1 MTFVQNHE
9 TTQGGAATVEES
21 PSARTQAKA
30 TPADWNVLAY
40 LAADN
45 NLEGPLLGNLHAM
58 ERVGSRPGSVE
69 ILAQIDRAPGYDGS
83 DGGWS
88 GTRRYYVTRS
98 ATPRL
103 IGSTLLADLGPTNT
117 GDPRVLQDF
126 VAFAAKRYPARAT
139 MLVLSNHG
147 SGFYVPP
154 EMLSHSR
161 FARAQRAHAAPRLRR
176 AVFHASR
183 EWLLAPDPMRGIAY
197 DDGSG
202 DCLDNRELKQVLF
215 NAQRVLGRPVDVVG
229 MDACLMTMLEV
240 AYQLRD
246 HARILVGSEE
256 VEPGDGWPY
265 DTVLGDLTARPAMTP
280 AELATAVVHRYGE
293 YYSGARSAPATQS
306 AIDLARLDDL
316 VRAVDGLARTL
327 LGALPSKN
335 LEVALYTAWRRSLR
349 FFDNLYVDLHHFAAN
364 LARAT
369 SRSDVK
375 RACAEV
381 RGAIEAQPGPI
392 IAARHCG
399 PNLAAATGLSIYFP
413 PFREPSIFYRELDFA
428 SRTRWADFLDAY
440 LGKGRD
446 GDAR

>member
-1 MTFVQNHE
+1 
-9 TTQGGAATVEES
+9 
-21 PSARTQAKA
+21 
-30 TPADWNVLAY
+30 VLV
-40 LAADN
+40 N
-45 NLEGPLLGNLHAM
+45 
-58 ERVGSRPGSVE
+58 
-69 ILAQIDRAPGYDGS
+69 
-83 DGGWS
+83 
-88 GTRRYYVTRS
+88 
-98 ATPRL
+98 
-103 IGSTLLADLGPTNT
+103 
-117 GDPRVLQDF
+117 
-126 VAFAAKRYPARAT
+126 
-139 MLVLSNHG
+139 
-147 SGFYVPP
+147 
-154 EMLSHSR
+154 
-161 FARAQRAHAAPRLRR
+161 AH
-176 AVFHASR
+176 
-183 EWLLAPDPMRGIAY
+183 
-197 DDGSG
+197 
-202 DCLDNRELKQVLF
+202 Q
-215 NAQRVLGRPVDVVG
+215 VLGRPVDVVG

-265 DTVLGDLTARPAMTP
+265 DTMLGDLTARPAMTP

-327 LGALPSKN
+327 LGALPSKD
-335 LEVALYTAWRRSLR
+335 LEVALYSAWRRSLR

-364 LARAT
+364 LARTT

-375 RACAEV
+375 RACVEIQ
-381 RGAIEAQPGPI
+381 GAIEARPGPI

-413 PFREPSIFYRELDFA
+413 PLREPSIFYRELDFA

-446 GDAR
+446 EDGR